1 MRLYA
6 EHVRLN
12 QGGYTS
18 SGRYFGQG
26 PKLYRVSD
34 GTGEVDV
41 YVRAPNAVQARALVQ
56 QKLNEHSARPSSR
69 NQETGELYPFRQHH
83 MSGLGAAGQEACAT
97 MTRLVHLPA
106 RRVWVFKQGNMI
118 MAVGRDSE
126 FSTRADAVRAA
137 EAHGLQVD
145 GRGCVRRMGSMF
157 DPHQGHVT

>member
-12 QGGYTS
+12 QGGYDRH
-18 SGRYFGQG
+18 GRYFGQG
-26 PKLYRVSD
+26 EKLYRVTD
-34 GTGEVDV
+34 ETGYEIDV
-41 YVRAPNAVQARALVQ
+41 RVRAPDA
-56 QKLNEHSARPSSR
+56 ESARQKVREFMASNR
-69 NQETGELYPFRQHH
+69 NLRPVRA
-83 MSGLGAAGQEACAT
+83 SLGAAGQEACAT